1 MLARDRHGDAADRG
15 LSPGEEV
22 GSTPARLGVTHLLYQ
37 GAAENTQY
45 QQQDP
50 ITPIG

>member
-1 MLARDRHGDAADRG
+1 MNLCWPATVTVTLLTGG

-22 GSTPARLGVTHLLYQ
+22 GSTPVRLGVTHLLYQ

-45 QQQDP
+45 
-50 ITPIG
+50 